1 MMATSTAAPMCT
13 ADGRMMLYPVRKG
26 DTLTK
31 IANEQYNAFG
41 PAAQEKIDQ
50 IMELNPQIKSPD
62 MIYAGHMLLLE
73 FTTGNGEMEA
83 FGLPELKQAQ
93 QNWNSRP
100 KSDQEE
106 LAVTARAVT
115 ALGTASVVTGV
126 GGTAM
131 GQVETVLSTN
141 KRHYHNAALEYVRY
155 KRGIIDKPIYDTR
168 RRLHLGYLQD
178 NLGPLEKPL
187 FGNKTVFETFRMS
200 PGRSANPTAPYLR
213 QIDNLDKLRS
223 RIKYGGVA
231 LDFVSLGL
239 GIQDIRTTED
249 PVQKDKKAVSLATGT
264 VASMAATAVGKR
276 IAQVGI
282 TRLVVGVALATTPVG
297 WGMALVIGIG
307 SIVAGEIVS
316 HVAASVYEKHFS
328 NIRIVEVFEEIE
340 IPGLE

>member
-1 MMATSTAAPMCT
+1 MTATSTAAPMCM
-13 ADGRMMLYPVRKG
+13 ADGRMMLYPVKKG

-31 IANEQYNAFG
+31 IVNEQYNAFG
-41 PAAQEKIDQ
+41 PAAQQKIAE
-50 IMELNPQIKSPD
+50 IMELNPQLKSPD
-62 MIYAGHMLLLE
+62 MIYAGHMLLLD
-73 FTTGNGEMEA
+73 FTTGTGQPA
-83 FGLPELKQAQ
+83 ALGLPDLQQAQ

-115 ALGTASVVTGV
+115 ALGAANVVTGV
-126 GGTAM
+126 GGTALA
-131 GQVETVLSTN
+131 QVETVLSTN
-141 KRHYHNAALEYVRY
+141 KRHYYNAALEYARY
-155 KRGIIDKPIYDTR
+155 KRGIIDKPVYDAR
-168 RRLHLGYLQD
+168 RRLHLGRLQD

-187 FGNKTVFETFRMS
+187 FGNKTVFEKFRMS
-200 PGRSANPTAPYLR
+200 PGRSADPTAPYLR

-239 GIQDIRTTED
+239 DFHDIRTTED

-264 VASMAATAVGKR
+264 VASMAATALGKR

-297 WGMALVIGIG
+297 WGTALVIGIG
-307 SIVAGEIVS
+307 SIVAGEVVS
-316 HVAASVYEKHFS
+316 HVAAEAYEKHFS
-328 NIRIVEVFEEIE
+328 HIRIVEIFEEIE